1 MNIPETENEYSTQNP
16 NPSEVNSKAPIAFQ
30 DKDSSLYQSQ
40 FIYISLLNKS

>member
-30 DKDSSLYQSQ
+30 GWDSTLSLSQ
-40 FIYISLLNKS
+40 FIN